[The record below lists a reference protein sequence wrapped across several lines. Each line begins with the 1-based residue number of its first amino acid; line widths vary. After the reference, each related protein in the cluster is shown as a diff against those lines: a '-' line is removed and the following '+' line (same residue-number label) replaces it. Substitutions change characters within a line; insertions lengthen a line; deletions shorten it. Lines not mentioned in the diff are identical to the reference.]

1 MKRST
6 AVLFM
11 CLIFALAT
19 FAQISGSTNQDQNPS
34 GSSASS
40 GQNTQNSANSGAMSG
55 QSGSMNDNMGK
66 SSDMKGEKT
75 LQGCIQSENGKYM
88 LQEKNGKMAM
98 LKSSEDL
105 SAHVG
110 HEVKVHGMWQ
120 NGMSADA
127 SAGGGM
133 SNSSG
138 SMSGS
143 MSSDKTD
150 HAGKIFMVGKLDM
163 VSDTCK
169 MGMKDHSKMD
179 HQKTPMSEQPQQ

>member
-6 AVLFM
+6 AVMFM
-11 CLIFALAT
+11 CVMFALAT
-19 FAQISGSTNQDQNPS
+19 FAQTSGSTNQDQNPS

-40 GQNTQNSANSGAMSG
+40 PNTNNGNSGAMSS
-55 QSGSMNDNMGK
+55 QSGSMNDNMGQ

-75 LQGCIQSENGKYM
+75 LKGCIQSENGKYM
-88 LQEKNGKMAM
+88 LEEKNGKMAM

-138 SMSGS
+138 NMSGS
-143 MSSDKTD
+143 MSSDKAD

-179 HQKTPMSEQPQQ
+179 HQKAPMSEQPQQ